1 MNYLKL
7 YKEYIKR
14 SLYSKLVYKVNS
26 LIGIFGFLIGQVFS
40 ILGIYFIVKANG
52 KLMDW
57 DVYQILFLYGAT
69 NISIGIDHLFS
80 DRLWTVSYWEVKDG
94 KLDTLFLR
102 PLPLLFQV
110 LASEFQTEALG
121 EMIVGI
127 GLMIFSSF
135 FINLHVTFGNILF
148 LIVGL
153 ICGALIITS
162 LKIIVASFAFVF
174 KRSGPLLQIV
184 YNFLNYS
191 KYPIKI
197 FPYFIRIIFCFV
209 IPLGIAIYFPVGMLL
224 NIETLYNP
232 YYLCLIALGFTIILI
247 TLSILIWSKF
257 VKQYESTGS

>member
-191 KYPIKI
+191 KYPMKI
-197 FPYFIRIIFCFV
+197 FPYFIRIIFNITMNITNNYWCYNISKRFV
-209 IPLGIAIYFPVGMLL
+209 FYFYFTP
-224 NIETLYNP
+224 NISNNS
-232 YYLCLIALGFTIILI
+232 I
-247 TLSILIWSKF
+247 TKF
-257 VKQYESTGS
+257 FIV

>member
-102 PLPLLFQV
+102 PLPLLFQI

-121 EMIVGI
+121 EMVVGI
-127 GLMIFSSF
+127 GLMIFF
-135 FINLHVTFGNILF
+135 FIF
-148 LIVGL
+148 
-153 ICGALIITS
+153 
-162 LKIIVASFAFVF
+162 
-174 KRSGPLLQIV
+174 
-184 YNFLNYS
+184 Y
-191 KYPIKI
+191 
-197 FPYFIRIIFCFV
+197 
-209 IPLGIAIYFPVGMLL
+209 
-224 NIETLYNP
+224 
-232 YYLCLIALGFTIILI
+232 
-247 TLSILIWSKF
+247 
-257 VKQYESTGS
+257 